1 MSDQRLKDL
10 WKQQAVDT
18 PTFTPESLQAR
29 ANAFYRTIRR
39 RNVREHAAGAVVV
52 AANTFYWWL
61 FEDLL
66 TRIACLLIIAGTLF
80 VTVQL
85 HRRACARRPSPEQL
99 AAPVSTYHRAE
110 LVRQRDALRSVFFWY
125 LLPMFPGIELFFLAR
140 QLQMNASMNLSVY
153 LLYPAL
159 AAVIVWLNRYAAG
172 KLQQQID
179 ELDRESAGDS
189 P

>member
-29 ANAFYRTIRR
+29 ANAFYRTVRW
-39 RNVREHAAGAVVV
+39 RNAREHAAGAAVI
-52 AANTFYWWL
+52 AASTFYLWL
-61 FEDLL
+61 FEDLF
-66 TRIACLLIIAGTLF
+66 TRIACILIIAGTLF

-85 HRRACARRPSPEQL
+85 HRRACARRPPPEQL

-125 LLPMFPGIELFFLAR
+125 LLPIFPGIELFFLAR
-140 QLQMNASMNLSVY
+140 QQQMNAPMYFGFY
-153 LLYPAL
+153 LLVPAL